1 MKTMN
6 SLTFSAR
13 WVSFVIVA
21 ISMALFFGF
30 GLYHLTKFETVDEH
44 FWKYD
49 RIGDYWDGWKQF
61 AATRDV
67 TKLKKTHIND
77 KPGVTVALFSA
88 PGFFLG
94 PDPESH
100 RIRDDTVT
108 GEGLFTIYDI
118 TKTEHINL
126 LLRLPILLVSTL
138 MLPLLFWLIRAA
150 TRNNTIAALSI
161 LAIGTSPILI
171 GMSQVINPD
180 ALLWSFFTGAI
191 FSFAALLQTKEWK
204 FLIITAV
211 CTTLALLSKYT
222 ANILFFLFPLLFV
235 MQLIFEN
242 TRSEDTQTAVRD
254 FLKRYFFVVLGAGG
268 MFSILMPAVFV
279 RPKYLIEGTLG
290 APGFEHLFPIL
301 GVFLLILCIDTSIF
315 QSRGTV
321 YIHSLLSRFRFA
333 IFRIITLS
341 VLFLLIIP
349 LVNVATGAK
358 FIPLDNIKENA
369 YSDGELSFDAF
380 DSSIFPLRLLKEI
393 GAESHTMVFTL
404 SPIILVLL
412 IILCISILIRTPK
425 QKDWLLVFSFA
436 FISIFILGALFSG
449 VFLNARYMIVLYPI
463 LAFLT
468 AVSISEFSEKFS
480 RGLFFV
486 KRTTISLSLVFFVTS
501 FWSIWSI
508 KPFFLN
514 YTSTLLPK
522 RFSISD
528 AWGYGS
534 YEAAAYLNTIPN
546 IEEKTL
552 WADRSGICQ
561 FVRARCINDYK
572 IDLTH
577 VIPDYFVITRRGA
590 LRRPFIWKDP
600 SLAKKPST
608 EYYADAVKEWE
619 WALFIDDRPENFIK
633 VIPSEE

>member
-1 MKTMN
+1 
-6 SLTFSAR
+6 
-13 WVSFVIVA
+13 
-21 ISMALFFGF
+21 MALFFGF

-100 RIRDDTVT
+100 RIRDDAVT
-108 GEGLFTIYDI
+108 ENGLFTVYDT
-118 TKTEHINL
+118 TKTERINFS
-126 LLRLPILLVSTL
+126 LRLPILLVGTL
-138 MLPLLFWLIRAA
+138 MLSLLFWLIRAA

-161 LAIGTSPILI
+161 LAMGTSPILI

-180 ALLWSFFTGAI
+180 ALLWSFFAGAI
-191 FSFAALLQTKEWK
+191 FSFVALLRTKEWK
-204 FLIITAV
+204 FLFVTAV
-211 CTTLALLSKYT
+211 CTGLALLSKYT

-235 MQLIFEN
+235 IQLIFEN
-242 TRSEDTQTAVRD
+242 TGSEDIRTAIRD

-268 MFSILMPAVFV
+268 IFSILMPAVFV

-333 IFRIITLS
+333 IFRITTLS

-349 LVNVATGAK
+349 LVNVVTGAK
-358 FIPLDNIKENA
+358 FIPLDNIKESA

-380 DSSIFPLRLLKEI
+380 DSSILPLRFLKEI

-412 IILCISILIRTPK
+412 IILCIRILIRTPK
-425 QKDWLLVFSFA
+425 QNDWLLVFSFV

-449 VFLNARYMIVLYPI
+449 VFLNARYMIILYPI

-486 KRTTISLSLVFFVTS
+486 KRTMISLSLVFLVTS

-514 YTSTLLPK
+514 YTSILLPR
-522 RFSISD
+522 RFAISD

-534 YEAAAYLNTIPN
+534 YEAAVYLNTIPS

-572 IDLTH
+572 IDLTR
-577 VIPDYFVITRRGA
+577 VTPDYFVITRRGA